1 MHPMLAAEKTPD
13 KPAVIMA
20 ATGETVT
27 FQELEDRSN
36 QAAQLFRALGLE
48 TGDGITI
55 FMENNAR
62 YHEICWAAQRSGLY
76 FTAISSRLT
85 AGEVEYI
92 VKDANAKA
100 FIAGHTLAKVA
111 AEVAPLIPGV
121 KLLMVGGTIPGYAS
135 YEDETAKR
143 PTTRIADETSGAGV
157 LFSSGPPGTST

>member
-85 AGEVEYI
+85 AGEATFV
-92 VKDANAKA
+92 
-100 FIAGHTLAKVA
+100 L
-111 AEVAPLIPGV
+111 
-121 KLLMVGGTIPGYAS
+121 
-135 YEDETAKR
+135 
-143 PTTRIADETSGAGV
+143 PTTVERQFEVVDAAIFEWDWIPIGRDHELEQVILERIARLDI
-157 LFSSGPPGTST
+157 STPAH